1 LIQGTDGDFYGTT
14 TNGGSGSSD
23 GEVFKITSKGVLT
36 VLFPFDGVHGVSPF
50 GPLIQASDGNFY
62 GTTFG
67 GGANNFGTVFKMA
80 PDGTTTVL
88 HSFNFNP
95 DGARPNAG
103 LVQGTDG
110 NLYGAVGFGGTKG
123 FGTIFRLTLGGT
135 YKVLYTFDQT
145 TGAYPL
151 VTLMQHTG
159 GLMYS
164 DTQRGGTGANSCSGG
179 NCSGVFYSLSEG
191 LSPFVSLVTPAA
203 KAGKTIGIL
212 GQGLKGTTAVSFNGT
227 PATFKVVSAT
237 YVTATVPVGANNGPV
252 MVTTPGG
259 TLTSNKKFLLLP

>member
-1 LIQGTDGDFYGTT
+1 
-14 TNGGSGSSD
+14 
-23 GEVFKITSKGVLT
+23 
-36 VLFPFDGVHGVSPF
+36 
-50 GPLIQASDGNFY
+50 
-62 GTTFG
+62 
-67 GGANNFGTVFKMA
+67 
-80 PDGTTTVL
+80 
-88 HSFNFNP
+88 
-95 DGARPNAG
+95 
-103 LVQGTDG
+103 
-110 NLYGAVGFGGTKG
+110 
-123 FGTIFRLTLGGT
+123 
-135 YKVLYTFDQT
+135 
-145 TGAYPL
+145 
-151 VTLMQHTG
+151 MQHTG

-164 DTQRGGTGANSCSGG
+164 DTQRGGTGPNSCSGG

-227 PATFKVVSAT
+227 AATFKVVSAT